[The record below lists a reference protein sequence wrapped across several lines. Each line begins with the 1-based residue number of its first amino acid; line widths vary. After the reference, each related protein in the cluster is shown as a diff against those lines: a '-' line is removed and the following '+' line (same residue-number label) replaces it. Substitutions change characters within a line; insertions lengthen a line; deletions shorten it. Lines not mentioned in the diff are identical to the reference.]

1 MVSVRDQVVLI
12 VGASSGVG
20 RTTAVLFAREGA
32 NVVASA
38 RREERLRSL
47 ERELAKEKRS
57 IMIRPA
63 DARNADEMKALAQ
76 ATLERFGKIDI
87 LVYTTGTNIPDR
99 SMERLNAGLWDEM
112 IDVNLNGA
120 FYITHAV
127 LPAMRAA
134 GSGHLIYVS
143 SMAALQPDLSGA
155 AYQASKRGLLGM
167 AHAIRLEEGKNGI
180 RTCVVCPGLINT
192 ELVEK
197 RPQKTAPETLAKAL
211 QPDDVAEMIVYVA
224 KVPARAAVPEVH
236 LIPALL

>member
-143 SMAALQPDLSGA
+143 SMAAL
-155 AYQASKRGLLGM
+155 
-167 AHAIRLEEGKNGI
+167 
-180 RTCVVCPGLINT
+180 
-192 ELVEK
+192 
-197 RPQKTAPETLAKAL
+197 
-211 QPDDVAEMIVYVA
+211 
-224 KVPARAAVPEVH
+224 
-236 LIPALL
+236 